1 VAGTGKECVGAIAS
15 SKRIGAGV
23 GAKAVSAASEA
34 AIVVEITVER
44 KKWEGAELD
53 DHVGEMTEVIDT
65 MQTGSALG
73 LWAKVREK

>member
-15 SKRIGAGV
+15 SKRV
-23 GAKAVSAASEA
+23 GAKAVSAASKA

-53 DHVGEMTEVIDT
+53 DHVVEMTEVIDT